1 MGWEARK
8 ATESYWNL
16 NKIGCAAFND
26 NKGCQK
32 YGWKMLINPSYAA
45 IFSLGEGQV
54 IEAGGGNLSSSPQQ
68 CAQWSHFVTGQ
79 E

>member
-1 MGWEARK
+1 MKLNQKGVKKDKVTIQRVAKSMGR
-8 ATESYWNL
+8 
-16 NKIGCAAFND
+16 
-26 NKGCQK
+26 
-32 YGWKMLINPSYAA
+32 KMLINPIYTA

-54 IEAGGGNLSSSPQQ
+54 IEAGGGNLSSSPQR